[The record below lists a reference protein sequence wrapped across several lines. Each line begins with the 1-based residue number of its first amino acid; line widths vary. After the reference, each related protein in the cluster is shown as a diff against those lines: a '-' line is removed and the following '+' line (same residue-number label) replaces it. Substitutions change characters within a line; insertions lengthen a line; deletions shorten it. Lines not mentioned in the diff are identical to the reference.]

1 MTSQRQTQQL
11 KLLQKLSPQQ
21 IQLMKLLQIP
31 SVDLEERIKQEIE
44 ENPALEG
51 EGLAGD
57 APEEETRDNDGFEDE
72 SFDDGDRQLDD
83 NENEEEDT
91 FDPYDYN
98 EFLGDDDDVASYKYR
113 TNNTSPD
120 DERYEAPIINEQSF
134 QEYLIQ
140 QLGFRKLTEK
150 KYNIGTCIIGN
161 IDDRGYLSGT
171 VQGIV
176 DILAFSMG
184 IMATEDEVSD
194 VLHVVQEF
202 DPPGVAARDLR
213 ECLSIQLERL
223 QQDEPER
230 DFSSAKSI
238 IDDYYDEFIKKHY
251 DKIAK
256 SLGLD
261 DAELKDAL
269 DVILRLNPS
278 PGNSFGETVKS
289 NQILPDFFVY
299 SVNGKLELT
308 LSDRNYPELH
318 VSPYYSEMLKSLS
331 KKANNRSNREA
342 INFVK
347 QKIES
352 AVWFIDAIKQRQN
365 TLRNTMEA
373 IMNYQK
379 DFFLTGDETRLRPM
393 ILKDISDIV
402 GLDIS
407 TVSRV
412 ANSKYVQTDFGTFLL
427 KAFFNEG
434 MVNDEGEEVS
444 TREIKK
450 IMSDCI
456 EAENKQKPLTDDALA
471 ALLKEKGYPIARR
484 TIQKYR
490 EQLGIPVARL
500 RKRI

>member
-1 MTSQRQTQQL
+1 MASQRQTQQL

-51 EGLAGD
+51 EGLLGD
-57 APEEETRDNDGFEDE
+57 AQEDENRDADGFEDN
-72 SFDDGDRQLDD
+72 SFDDDEKPLDD
-83 NENEEEDT
+83 NDEDR

-98 EFLGDDDDVASYKYR
+98 EFLGDDDDVSSYKYR

-120 DERYEAPIINEQSF
+120 DEHYEAPIVNEQSF
-134 QEYLIQ
+134 QEHLTQ

-150 KYNIGTCIIGN
+150 KYNIGVCIIGN
-161 IDDRGYLSGT
+161 IDDRGYLSST

-184 IMATEDEVSD
+184 IMATEEEVDEV
-194 VLHVVQEF
+194 LRVVQDF

-213 ECLSIQLERL
+213 ECLIIQLDRL
-223 QQDEPER
+223 QQDEPEK
-230 DFSSAKSI
+230 DFTNARTI
-238 IDDYYDEFIKKHY
+238 ISDYYDEFIKKHY

-256 SLGLD
+256 SMGLD
-261 DAELKDAL
+261 DVGLKDAL
-269 DVILRLNPS
+269 DAILKLDPS
-278 PGNSFGETVKS
+278 PGNSFGDSIKS
-289 NQILPDFFVY
+289 NHILPDFFVY

-308 LSDRNYPELH
+308 LSDRNYPELR

-331 KKANNRSNREA
+331 KKNDNRSNREA

-347 QKIES
+347 QKIDS
-352 AVWFIDAIKQRQN
+352 AVWFIDAIRQRQN

-379 DFFLTGDETRLRPM
+379 EFFMTGDETTLRPM

-427 KAFFNEG
+427 KTFFNEG

-456 EAENKQKPLTDDALA
+456 EAENKQKPLTDDALSA
-471 ALLKEKGYPIARR
+471 MLKEKGYPIARR